1 MEEKED
7 KNKSEE
13 RQQSKRF
20 TKIKLPYLISDL
32 EPEISSLTMFY
43 HYDILHSAYEQGLNN
58 LVDDF
63 EKKNGKFPFEDLVS
77 LLKKIE
83 LLPLEYQT
91 MARHFGGGLVNH
103 DLFFLGLKK
112 NPSRLS
118 SDSNLSQE
126 IIKTFDSLETLEKK
140 LISRGTKLIGS
151 G

>member
-77 LLKKIE
+77 LLKKIKYVCS
-83 LLPLEYQT
+83 PI
-91 MARHFGGGLVNH
+91 V
-103 DLFFLGLKK
+103 LGLTALGQ
-112 NPSRLS
+112 NHYYRADAL
-118 SDSNLSQE
+118 L
-126 IIKTFDSLETLEKK
+126 
-140 LISRGTKLIGS
+140 
-151 G
+151 